1 MTDTFKS
8 RSQLYEL
15 SEDAGRNATANPTM
29 GDIIAARF
37 SRRSLLKGV
46 LGVAAI
52 NTTIGGL
59 ALNASPRAMAATGNF
74 GFKELVAP
82 IDDKH
87 HVADGYKADVLIRW
101 GDPVLSGAPAFDIK
115 AQTADAQ
122 SKQFGYNNDYLGYF
136 PIEGSNE
143 HGLLGVNHEYT
154 TENLM
159 FPGLSGE
166 QDTKEIMFK
175 DLSK

>member
-1 MTDTFKS
+1 MTTHKS

-29 GDIIAARF
+29 GDIIQACF

-59 ALNASPRAMAATGNF
+59 ALSASPRAMAQTAGF

-87 HVADGYKADVLIRW
+87 HVAEGYKSDILIRW
-101 GDPVLSGAPAFDIK
+101 GDPVLPDAPAFDIK
-115 AQTADAQ
+115 AQTAEAQ
-122 SKQFGYNNDYLGYF
+122 SK
-136 PIEGSNE
+136 
-143 HGLLGVNHEYT
+143 
-154 TENLM
+154 
-159 FPGLSGE
+159 
-166 QDTKEIMFK
+166 
-175 DLSK
+175 